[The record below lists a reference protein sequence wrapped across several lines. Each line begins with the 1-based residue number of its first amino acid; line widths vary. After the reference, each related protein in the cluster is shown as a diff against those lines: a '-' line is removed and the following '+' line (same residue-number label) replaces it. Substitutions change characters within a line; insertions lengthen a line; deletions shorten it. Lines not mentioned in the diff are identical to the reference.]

1 MKLYTLKRFETYTYS
16 THTVFIATS
25 YEKACELC
33 AKFYDDY
40 FNLYQA
46 YLIADHERNEYYE
59 EHGNFDCAELNQR
72 CWEFEVKYNPQLFDA
87 FGFNSGQARE
97 ELITEWVNEIQEI
110 EGNSIFMVSD
120 TDGD

>member
-25 YEKACELC
+25 LKEARELC

-40 FNLYQA
+40 YDLYQA
-46 YLIADHERNEYYE
+46 YLIADQERNEYYE

-72 CWEFEVKYNPQLFDA
+72 CWDFEMKYNPHLFDA
-87 FGFNSGQARE
+87 FGFNSDLSRE
-97 ELITEWVNEIQEI
+97 ERITKWIEEIQEI

>member
-33 AKFYDDY
+33 AKFYNDY
-40 FNLYQA
+40 FDLYQA

-59 EHGNFDCAELNQR
+59 EHGNFDCAELNQK
-72 CWEFEVKYNPQLFDA
+72 CWDFETKYNPQLFDT
-87 FGFNSGQARE
+87 FGFNSGQTRE

-110 EGNSIFMVSD
+110 EGDFIFMVSD